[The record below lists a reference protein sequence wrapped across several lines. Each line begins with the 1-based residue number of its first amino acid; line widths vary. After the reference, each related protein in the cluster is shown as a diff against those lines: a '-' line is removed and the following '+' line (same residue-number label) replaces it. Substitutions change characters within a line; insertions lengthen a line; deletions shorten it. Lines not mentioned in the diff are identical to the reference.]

1 MEGDI
6 LDVSLEDWTELM
18 VILGQVGT
26 TELLAVR
33 AARGSSRDP
42 SGRRPGTS
50 AAGRVSAS
58 SPRVRGTDVSIVVS
72 GNDHHFLYSSR
83 LLSLSLVQT

>member
-1 MEGDI
+1 MI
-6 LDVSLEDWTELM
+6 
-18 VILGQVGT
+18 ILGQVGT
-26 TELLAVR
+26 MELSAAR

-50 AAGRVSAS
+50 AGGRGSVS

-72 GNDHHFLYSSR
+72 GKDNHLGS
-83 LLSLSLVQT
+83 